1 MCVCCIQACRGR
13 KASKFPVVFFRGGE
27 VFFLRGFSTL
37 VVFLRLQHYL
47 FNKPFQFDSNKC
59 LRVSFVAS
67 KKLIFPPLLLLLK
80 DVFIFSS
87 SYSFRKTAVV
97 AVTVAVGE
105 GQRYGGSRPVLAFF
119 CLHAF
124 CVICCH
130 SYYPERYSFE
140 FRPLQTFDAMSIYFP
155 CWHKLLMKNMSPN
168 SSWRTGKK

>member
-13 KASKFPVVFFRGGE
+13 QASKFAVVFFRGGGI
-27 VFFLRGFSTL
+27 FLRGFSTL

-47 FNKPFQFDSNKC
+47 FNKPFRFDSNKC

-67 KKLIFPPLLLLLK
+67 KKLIFTPFLLLLK

-87 SYSFRKTAVV
+87 SYSFRKMAVV
-97 AVTVAVGE
+97 AVAVAVGE

-119 CLHAF
+119 VCTRF

-130 SYYPERYSFE
+130 SYYLERYSFE
-140 FRPLQTFDAMSIYFP
+140 F
-155 CWHKLLMKNMSPN
+155 
-168 SSWRTGKK
+168 

>member
-1 MCVCCIQACRGR
+1 MFV
-13 KASKFPVVFFRGGE
+13 ASRHAEAERRQSFLLFFFRGGE
-27 VFFLRGFSTL
+27 VFFFRGFSTL

-87 SYSFRKTAVV
+87 SYSFRKMAVV
-97 AVTVAVGE
+97 AVVAVAVGK
-105 GQRYGGSRPVLAFF
+105 GQRYGGSHPVLAFF
-119 CLHAF
+119 VCTRF

-140 FRPLQTFDAMSIYFP
+140 FRPFQTFDTMSIYFP
-155 CWHKLLMKNMSPN
+155 C
-168 SSWRTGKK
+168 

>member
-1 MCVCCIQACRGR
+1 MERKTKSLLSIYSNHPFIAFLIKNNMEDKQLGWTGWDKAGASQINVCLLHPGMPRPKGIKVSCC
-13 KASKFPVVFFRGGE
+13 FFSGGE
-27 VFFLRGFSTL
+27 VFFLRCFSTL

-105 GQRYGGSRPVLAFF
+105 GQRKVP
-119 CLHAF
+119 
-124 CVICCH
+124 
-130 SYYPERYSFE
+130 
-140 FRPLQTFDAMSIYFP
+140 P
-155 CWHKLLMKNMSPN
+155 CPRLFLFA
-168 SSWRTGKK
+168 RVFV